1 MDKKQ
6 LFELMELIYKLD
18 IMGVNNMMVRNHFDR
33 DGKKGLHK
41 QKNWS
46 KFMKE
51 HTDILNKEF
60 SKLGID

>member
-1 MDKKQ
+1 
-6 LFELMELIYKLD
+6 MELIYKLD

-41 QKNWS
+41 PKNWS

-51 HTDILNKEF
+51 HADILSKEF